1 LSDSV
6 GCRWQSE
13 SESEEGLLGAAGH
26 QTEVVIASVG
36 KKNKQ
41 AAFHLRDATEVLDFL
56 ESLTSGYFVF

>member
-1 LSDSV
+1 MGV
-6 GCRWQSE
+6 PVVQSE
-13 SESEEGLLGAAGH
+13 SEEEGLLGAAGH